1 LWQTWAKSRH
11 CPHFAVVGGQWVAAR
26 LAVRQSYQPKK
37 DEESDTRNDG
47 DKSLTIRARFALAA
61 LGLGLLVLGPTAD
74 AQTTTVA
81 SAANTKAKDA
91 KAQEAKLD
99 TKSKDSKAKDA
110 KSKDS
115 KSKDS
120 KSKGKDS
127 KSGKTAAKSSTPEK
141 KADTAPS
148 VAYAGPASAA
158 DVARV
163 KTAVGLA
170 RQGKTSQAT
179 DEQQSITDP
188 AARKLVEW
196 AILRSDD
203 NNANFSRY
211 AAFIAANPGW
221 PAAGALRRRAE
232 AMLWV
237 ERVDPATVR
246 AFFAKEPPLTAK
258 GKFALARAL
267 IAQGDRNGAQG
278 YVREAWHNDSF
289 SDDLED
295 QAMET
300 FGNLITNA
308 DHKSRMDM
316 RLYAEDT
323 ESGLRS
329 AKRAGGHAQAIAK
342 ARIAVIKKA
351 GDAKAQLD
359 AVPAEAKRDVGY
371 IFSSAQWLRRADRAG
386 EAAALVLSIPR
397 DSAAVIDTD
406 QWWIERRLIARKLL
420 DDNDAKTAYQ
430 VARNAAVPS
439 RENYRVEHQFTA
451 GWIALR
457 FLNDAPTAQTHFS
470 KIAQGITNP
479 IALARASYWQG
490 RAVEAMGRQQEARA
504 HYQTAAQ
511 YPTAYYGQIARA
523 KLGMKDLVLRP
534 PPERHGTALHEV
546 VRAIDLLYA
555 VGERDLVAGMLA
567 DYGDRTQDAAVL
579 GALGEVTT
587 RNKDARATLLLGK
600 AALGRGLPLEHHA
613 FPVIG
618 IPDYKAVGPAI
629 DLPTVYAIARQ
640 ESTFNQRTVS
650 TAKAMGLMQVTP
662 EAGRYVAKKFNV
674 SFDAKRLMSD
684 PIYNVQL
691 GAAEL
696 GDLFEDYRGSYILSF
711 AGYNAGRGRVR
722 DWVARFGDPRDPNV
736 DPIDWVE
743 RIPFSET
750 RNYVQ
755 RVLENLQVYRV
766 RFGGGSKLLIEA
778 DLRRGGVAN

>member
-1 LWQTWAKSRH
+1 
-11 CPHFAVVGGQWVAAR
+11 
-26 LAVRQSYQPKK
+26 
-37 DEESDTRNDG
+37 
-47 DKSLTIRARFALAA
+47 LTIRARIALLAA
-61 LGLGLLVLGPTAD
+61 FGLGLLAVGPMAD
-74 AQTTTVA
+74 AQTTSVA
-81 SAANTKAKDA
+81 AVENTKAKDA
-91 KAQEAKLD
+91 KAD
-99 TKSKDSKAKDA
+99 TKAKDT

-120 KSKGKDS
+120 KSKDAKAKD
-127 KSGKTAAKSSTPEK
+127 AKSSK
-141 KADTAPS
+141 KGDGAPAIS
-148 VAYAGPASAA
+148 YTGPASPA
-158 DVARV
+158 DVAHV
-163 KTAVGLA
+163 KTAVALA
-170 RQGKTSQAT
+170 RQGKSSQAT
-179 DEQQSITDP
+179 DEQQSISDP
-188 AARKLVEW
+188 VARKLIEW

-203 NNANFSRY
+203 NNADFPRY
-211 AAFIAANPGW
+211 ARFIVANPSW
-221 PAAGALRRRAE
+221 PAIGALRRRAE

-237 ERVDPATVR
+237 ERVEPVTVR

-267 IAQGDRNGAQG
+267 LTQGDRNTAQG

-289 SDDLED
+289 SEDLEE
-295 QAMET
+295 QAMEA
-300 FGNLITNA
+300 FGNLITSA
-308 DHKSRMDM
+308 DHKARMDM

-323 ESGLRS
+323 EGGLRS
-329 AKRAGGHAQAIAK
+329 ANRAGGNAPAIAK

-351 GDAKAQLD
+351 SNAQAQLD

-371 IFSSAQWLRRADRAG
+371 IFSSAQWLRRADRAQ
-386 EAAALVLSIPR
+386 EAAALMLSVPR
-397 DSAAVIDTD
+397 DAAAAIDTD

-420 DDNDAKTAYQ
+420 DDNDVKTAYQ
-430 VARNAAVPS
+430 IARNAAPPS
-439 RENYRVEHQFTA
+439 RENYRVEQQFTA

-457 FLNDAPTAQTHFS
+457 FLNDPATAQTHFS
-470 KIAQGITNP
+470 RIAQGISNP
-479 IALARASYWQG
+479 ISLARASYWQG
-490 RAVEAMGRQQEARA
+490 RAAEATGRPQEARA
-504 HYQTAAQ
+504 HYQAAAQ

-523 KLGMKDLVLRP
+523 KLGMKELVLRS
-534 PPERHGTALHEV
+534 PPERHGAAQHEV

-555 VGERDLVAGMLA
+555 VGERDLIAGMLA
-567 DYGDRTQDAAVL
+567 DLGDRAQDAAVL
-579 GALGEVTT
+579 AAVGEVAT

-600 AALGRGLPLEHHA
+600 AALGRGLPLEHYA

-640 ESTFNQRTVS
+640 ESTFNQRTLS

-711 AGYNAGRGRVR
+711 AGYNAGRGRIR

-766 RFGGGSKLLIEA
+766 RFGAGSKLLIEA
-778 DLRRGGVAN
+778 DLRRGATN

>member
-1 LWQTWAKSRH
+1 M
-11 CPHFAVVGGQWVAAR
+11 
-26 LAVRQSYQPKK
+26 
-37 DEESDTRNDG
+37 
-47 DKSLTIRARFALAA
+47 
-61 LGLGLLVLGPTAD
+61 AD

-81 SAANTKAKDA
+81 AVENTKAKDTA
-91 KAQEAKLD
+91 KD
-99 TKSKDSKAKDA
+99 TKAAKDT

-120 KSKGKDS
+120 KSKDSKSKDS
-127 KSGKTAAKSSTPEK
+127 KSKDAKAKDAKSSKTAAKSPTAKSPTAKSPTAK
-141 KADTAPS
+141 SPTKSPTRADS
-148 VAYAGPASAA
+148 VPAVSYSGPASPA

-163 KTAVGLA
+163 KTAVALA
-170 RQGKTSQAT
+170 RQGKTSQAS
-179 DEQQSITDP
+179 DEQQLITDP
-188 AARKLVEW
+188 VARKLVEW

-203 NNANFSRY
+203 NNADFPRY
-211 AAFIAANPGW
+211 AAFITANPSW
-221 PAAGALRRRAE
+221 PAIGALRRRAE

-237 ERVDPATVR
+237 ENVQPATVR
-246 AFFAKEPPLTAK
+246 AFFTKEPPLTAK

-267 IAQGDRNGAQG
+267 IAQGDRNTAQG
-278 YVREAWHNDSF
+278 YVREAWRNDSF
-289 SDDLED
+289 SSDLED
-295 QAMET
+295 QAIET
-300 FGNLITNA
+300 FGNLITSA
-308 DHKSRMDM
+308 DHKARMDM

-329 AKRAGGHAQAIAK
+329 ANRAGGNAPAIAK

-351 GDAKAQLD
+351 SNAKAQLD

-371 IFSSAQWLRRADRAG
+371 IFSSAQWLRRADRAQ
-386 EAAALVLSIPR
+386 EAAALMLSVPR
-397 DSAAVIDTD
+397 DTAAAIDTD

-420 DDNDAKTAYQ
+420 DDNDVKTAYQ

-457 FLNDAPTAQTHFS
+457 FLNDPATAQAHFS
-470 KIAQGITNP
+470 RIAQGISNP
-479 IALARASYWQG
+479 ISLARASYWQG
-490 RAVEAMGRQQEARA
+490 RAAEAMGRAQEARA
-504 HYQTAAQ
+504 HYQAAAQ

-523 KLGMKDLVLRP
+523 KLGMKELVLRT
-534 PPERHGTALHEV
+534 PPERHGAAQHEV

-555 VGERDLVAGMLA
+555 VGERDLIAGMLA
-567 DYGDRTQDAAVL
+567 DLGDRAQDAAVL
-579 GALGEVTT
+579 AAVGEVAT

-600 AALGRGLPLEHHA
+600 AALGRGLPLEHYA

-640 ESTFNQRTVS
+640 ESTFNQRTLS
-650 TAKAMGLMQVTP
+650 SAKAMGLMQVTP
-662 EAGRYVAKKFNV
+662 EAGKYVAKKFNV

-684 PIYNVQL
+684 PTYNVQL

-711 AGYNAGRGRVR
+711 AGYNAGRGRIR

-778 DLRRGGVAN
+778 DLRRGATN